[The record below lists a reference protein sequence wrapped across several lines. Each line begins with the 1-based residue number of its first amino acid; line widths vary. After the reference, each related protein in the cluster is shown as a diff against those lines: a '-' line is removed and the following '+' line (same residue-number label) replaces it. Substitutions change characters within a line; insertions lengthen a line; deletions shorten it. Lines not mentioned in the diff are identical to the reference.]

1 MSGSNLARCWP
12 LNGPGSLE
20 RQGTR
25 ESPLRAFPRQPPGG
39 AISTEQFWGCPSW
52 SEEKSQGRRLSR
64 LTATPRDLQQLAS
77 WVVLVSSSDKAIQRA
92 PQGACCRDHE
102 LAASPLH
109 AEVSHW
115 CGGAT
120 QGSLGFTARM
130 LFSHCVAWMS
140 WSPRLFICW
149 NPSPRLLPLFQREVR
164 VSERNRLEEAEG
176 CPEEELMGT
185 QKGTLAA
192 SRGLSLQ

>member
-1 MSGSNLARCWP
+1 MFGSNLARCWP

-39 AISTEQFWGCPSW
+39 AISTEQSWGCPSW

-92 PQGACCRDHE
+92 PQGACCYMEEMLKMGVTFVFHYF
-102 LAASPLH
+102 STCYVY
-109 AEVSHW
+109 VSNMRTL
-115 CGGAT
+115 GA
-120 QGSLGFTARM
+120 
-130 LFSHCVAWMS
+130 C
-140 WSPRLFICW
+140 PRLSVTTSKQVIC
-149 NPSPRLLPLFQREVR
+149 SIFL
-164 VSERNRLEEAEG
+164 
-176 CPEEELMGT
+176 T
-185 QKGTLAA
+185 I
-192 SRGLSLQ
+192 